1 MDNKEFS
8 AIRKNGLLPD
18 PRRVDPSGMIS
29 DLWEVYYDSSL
40 SLLNKIERA
49 AMAIEAGKNTDEN
62 AAVIRRLLHS
72 LKGDSGVTGLTDIYY
87 LCHEVEFGFEELPLS
102 EGTDMILKVKDWIF
116 EAIACIKNGET
127 IVGPAESADDEKK
140 HMIKTLAV
148 DDQPVVRKHIE
159 ILLRDFCDCT
169 FAVDGSEACELFAKA
184 IEDGTPF
191 ELVTLDIEMP
201 IMNGHETL
209 AMIRDIEKEHGIR
222 GLDGVKVVM
231 STSLEDSQ
239 HIFSAFKEGCEAYV
253 KKIDMEKKLVEE
265 IEKLGIKVPQSV

>member
-1 MDNKEFS
+1 LFEQ
-8 AIRKNGLLPD
+8 AID
-18 PRRVDPSGMIS
+18 
-29 DLWEVYYDSSL
+29 
-40 SLLNKIERA
+40 
-49 AMAIEAGKNTDEN
+49 
-62 AAVIRRLLHS
+62 
-72 LKGDSGVTGLTDIYY
+72 
-87 LCHEVEFGFEELPLS
+87 
-102 EGTDMILKVKDWIF
+102 
-116 EAIACIKNGET
+116 
-127 IVGPAESADDEKK
+127 
-140 HMIKTLAV
+140 
-148 DDQPVVRKHIE
+148 
-159 ILLRDFCDCT
+159 
-169 FAVDGSEACELFAKA
+169 
-184 IEDGTPF
+184 DGTPF